1 MAKNIPPRNEVPVG
15 HTWDA
20 ASIYPSHDAAEAAFQ
35 QTDTSLS
42 TLAERFEGKLGSS
55 ASVLADWFE
64 TSEQIANSLWKL
76 YVYAGMF
83 SETDTA
89 DSEAVAREARVRGLY
104 ARVMSTF
111 AFAEPELLQIPAEI
125 LTKFRQSEPRLAH
138 LGQYFDQLERRKPH
152 IRSAEVEALLGMVQE
167 PFGTAVNAHSALAD
181 ADLKFAPAVGSDG
194 TTHEITQGT
203 ISALLTNPDREVR
216 RTAWENYA
224 DAFLSVKNCIGNTL
238 AAGVQQN
245 VFMARARNYPSALE
259 ASTGASFIPPAVFH
273 NLIATFKKNL
283 PTWHRYWEL
292 RRKVSG
298 YDTLYVYD
306 CKAPL
311 SSQSPVVPFE
321 QAMDWIEEGMKPL
334 GEEYVGVMRKGVR
347 EQRWVDI
354 YPNTNKRM
362 GAFSTGASG
371 THPFILMNY
380 NDDVFSMSTLAHEL
394 GHSMHSYYT
403 WQTQPL
409 TYSDYSIFVAEVAS
423 NFDQALVRAHLLNS
437 NPDPNF
443 QIALLEEAMANYH
456 RYFFVMPTLARFE
469 LELHERVERGEA
481 LTADSMIALMTE
493 LFSEGYGGKVEIDA
507 NRIGITWAQFPTHLY
522 SNFYVYQ
529 YATGISAANTL
540 ANGVLR
546 GDEGATE
553 RYLNF
558 LRAGSSVYPLDAL
571 KSAGVDLTQPEAV
584 DEAFALLA
592 DYVSRLETLLTA

>member
-1 MAKNIPPRNEVPVG
+1 MAKTIPPRSEVPVE

-20 ASIYPSHDAAEAAFQ
+20 SSIYPSHDVWEAAFQ
-35 QTDTSLS
+35 QTDARLTNLS
-42 TLAERFEGKLGSS
+42 QHFEGKLGSS
-55 ASVLADWFE
+55 AGTLADWFE
-64 TSEQIANSLWKL
+64 TSAQIENTLWKL
-76 YVYAGMF
+76 YVYASMF

-89 DSEAVAREARVRGLY
+89 DSEAAAREARVRGLY
-104 ARVMSTF
+104 ARVLSAI
-111 AFAEPELLQIPAEI
+111 AFAEPELLQIPAAT
-125 LTKFRQSEPRLAH
+125 LTAFQQSEPRLAH
-138 LGQYFDQLERRKPH
+138 LGQYFAQLERRKPH
-152 IRSAEVEALLGMVQE
+152 IRSAEVEALLGSVQE
-167 PFGTAVNAHSALAD
+167 PFSTAANAHSALAD
-181 ADLKFAPAVGSDG
+181 ADLTFKPAVGSDG
-194 TTHEITQGT
+194 ATHEITQGT
-203 ISALLTNPDREVR
+203 ISALLTHPDREVR

-224 DAFLSVKNCIGNTL
+224 DAFLAVKNSIGNTL

-259 ASTGASFIPPAVFH
+259 AATGANFIPSTVFH
-273 NLIATFKKNL
+273 NLIATFRKNL

-292 RRKVSG
+292 RRKALG
-298 YDTLYVYD
+298 YDTLHVYD

-311 SSQSPVVPFE
+311 SGESPVVPFE
-321 QAMDWIEEGMKPL
+321 QAMDWIEAGMKPL
-334 GEEYVGVMRKGVR
+334 GNEYVSIMSKGVR

-354 YPNTNKRM
+354 YPNKNKRM
-362 GAFSTGASG
+362 GAFSSGASG

-409 TYSDYSIFVAEVAS
+409 QYSDYSIFVAEVAS
-423 NFDQALVRAHLLNS
+423 NFDQALVRAHLLES
-437 NPDPNF
+437 NPDSNF
-443 QIALLEEAMANYH
+443 QIALLEEAMSNYH

-469 LELHERVERGEA
+469 LELHERVERGDA
-481 LTADSMIALMTE
+481 LTADDMIALMTE

-546 GDEGATE
+546 GDEGAVE

-584 DEAFALLA
+584 DAAFALL
-592 DYVSRLETLLTA
+592 TA